1 LLATSDWVRF
11 CASMASV
18 GDSQHSFRVAHALH
32 LIEVV
37 KHWHVSGHELLE
49 GTGLSLEA
57 LDEPRAQLP
66 VPTLMALL
74 ERARRLTGEPA
85 IGMHNGLHTRAT
97 LYGHLGFAVLS
108 ASTIRE
114 AIDVSLRY
122 GPIVTT
128 ALSVR
133 LRMERREASL
143 IVDEHA
149 DFGSAR
155 DIVLMASIIALW
167 QVSRSLTARDLTTST
182 AEFALPEPVYS
193 ARLAVSGLRMRFDR
207 PVHRLVFDARS
218 LDLPYTMPD
227 PVALKLAREHCQH
240 ELDSLGLNAGLPARV
255 RGLISKPGGGFRGLE
270 EVAAA
275 LKRSARTLKRQ
286 LAAQG
291 VTFSE
296 LREREL
302 SERAMVLLGSSDLS
316 LAEIAI
322 RLGYSN
328 VTNFERAFHRW
339 TDTTPAEQRRAI
351 GVRGGS

>member
-1 LLATSDWVRF
+1 
-11 CASMASV
+11 MASLD
-18 GDSQHSFRVAHALH
+18 GSQHSFRVAHAAH

-37 KHWHVSGHELLE
+37 KRWQVNGRDLLE
-49 GTGLSLEA
+49 GSGLTLEA

-66 VPTLMALL
+66 VPTMVALL

-85 IGMHNGLHTRAT
+85 IGLHIGLHTRAT
-97 LYGHLGFAVLS
+97 LYGHLGFAILS

-114 AIDVSLRY
+114 AIDVSLRF
-122 GPIVTT
+122 GPIITT
-128 ALSVR
+128 ALTVR
-133 LRMERREASL
+133 LRVEKREASL

-149 DFGSAR
+149 NFGSVR
-155 DIVLMASIIALW
+155 DVVLMSTLVALW
-167 QVSRSLTARDLTTST
+167 QVSRSLTARELTTST

-193 ARLAVSGLRMRFDR
+193 AKLAVSGLRMRFDR
-207 PVHRLVFDARS
+207 PVHRLTFDARS

-227 PVALKLAREHCQH
+227 PAALKLAREHCQQ

-270 EVAAA
+270 EVAEV

-302 SERAMVLLGSSDLS
+302 SERALVLLGSADLS
-316 LAEIAI
+316 LAEIAL

-339 TDTTPAEQRRAI
+339 TDCTPAEQRRAI
-351 GVRGGS
+351 GVRHGS